1 MDIKDYVII
10 CAVYI
15 IIGIAMGALV
25 YNNVKSL
32 THRKRRNGSIICGVI
47 WPLVIGL
54 FLAML
59 LEDLNDW
66 FVGRKDNKIY

>member
-15 IIGIAMGALV
+15 FVGMAMGALV

-32 THRKRRNGSIICGVI
+32 TQRKRRNGPIICGVV
-47 WPLVIGL
+47 WPLVIGM
-54 FLAML
+54 FIAML
-59 LEDLNDW
+59 LEDLKDW
-66 FVGRKDNKIY
+66 VTNGK